1 MTSWIA
7 LVLVAAAGGFLLWAL
22 AQRRS
27 RQAGKPLPGGDNRI
41 EPGPPPV
48 IPESDAESFDV
59 WGFCDTHFRVD
70 PGGNVEIS
78 GSRYELSG
86 KKLPSL
92 FRWFQGVIG
101 VALDPTDTR
110 PTEYGERIAPS
121 RAPQALR
128 DALAECLAADQ
139 ITDDDHQRLRHGHGH
154 TQEEVYAIKFG
165 TIARIPDLVVWPV
178 DEDQVVSLMRIAERL
193 EACLI
198 PFGGGTNVTD
208 ALRCPVGEERPIISV
223 DMRRMNR
230 VLWIDPQNRMACI
243 QAGAVGRHV
252 IEQLAEH
259 GFTMGHEPD
268 SVEFSTLGG
277 WISTHA
283 SGMKKNRYGNIED
296 IVLDFNLV
304 TPKGKLERSS
314 VAPRESVGVDARR
327 FILGSEG
334 SFGIITQAV
343 VRLFPLPEIQDY
355 GSVLFPTFEQGVGFM
370 YDLAATADIP
380 ASVRLVDNLQFQFG
394 AALKP
399 ASSGL
404 GKLVSKAQKFWVL
417 KVLGFDVDK
426 MVACTLVFEGDRDEV
441 RRQEATV
448 YRIAQQHGG
457 FKAGPENG
465 RRGYQLTFSIAYI
478 RDFVMNHWVL
488 AESFE
493 TSMPWDRV
501 LDLCERVKTRVNH
514 EHRTRNLPGKP
525 FISCRVTQI
534 YPTGVCVYFYMAFY
548 YKGVDD
554 PARIFCEME
563 KAARTEILDAGGSL
577 SHHHGIGKHREGFMA
592 DIMSPA
598 LIEWNRRAKH
608 AVDPGNLFAAA
619 NQGLGRQR
627 EKTVGSTDDAG
638 G

>member
-1 MTSWIA
+1 MAGWIG
-7 LVLVAAAGGFLLWAL
+7 LVLAVAVGGFLLWVA
-22 AQRRS
+22 AQHRS
-27 RQAGKPLPGGDNRI
+27 RRARGNLPQGSTRV
-41 EPGPPPV
+41 EPGAPPV
-48 IPESDAESFDV
+48 DGASDAESFDV
-59 WGFCDTHFRVD
+59 WGFNDTRFQVD
-70 PGGNVEIS
+70 STGTVEIS

-92 FRWFQGVIG
+92 FSWFQGVID
-101 VALDPTDTR
+101 VPLDPADKRTTN
-110 PTEYGERIAPS
+110 YGESISPS

-128 DALAECLAADQ
+128 EALAECFAADQ
-139 ITDDDHQRLRHGHGH
+139 ISDDDDQRLRHGHGH
-154 TQEEVYAIKFG
+154 TQEEMYAIKYG
-165 TIARIPDLVVWPV
+165 AIARIPDLVVWPG
-178 DEDQVVSLMRIAERL
+178 DEDQVVSLMQIAEKL
-193 EACLI
+193 DACLI

-230 VLWIDPQNRMACI
+230 VLWIDAQNRMACV

-252 IEQLAEH
+252 MEQLAEH

-296 IVLDFNLV
+296 IVLDYNLV
-304 TPKGKLERSS
+304 TPGGKIARSS

-343 VRLFPLPEIQDY
+343 VRLFPMPEVQEY
-355 GSVLFPTFEQGVGFM
+355 GSVLFPSFEQGVGFM
-370 YDLAATADIP
+370 YDLAMTSDVP

-399 ASSGL
+399 KPGGV
-404 GKLVSKAQKFWVL
+404 GKLLSKLQKLWVL
-417 KVLGFDVDK
+417 RVLGFKVDE
-426 MVACTLVFEGDRDEV
+426 MVVCTLVFEGDREEV

-448 YRIAQQHGG
+448 YRIAKQHGG

-501 LDLCERVKTRVNH
+501 LDLCKRVKARVND
-514 EHRTRNLPGKP
+514 EHRKRDLPGRP

-534 YPTGVCVYFYMAFY
+534 YPTGVCVYFYMAYY
-548 YKGVDD
+548 YKGVEN
-554 PARIFCEME
+554 PSHVFSEME
-563 KAARTEILDAGGSL
+563 KAARAEILAAGGSL
-577 SHHHGIGKHREGFMA
+577 SHHHGIGKHREGFLPE
-592 DIMSPA
+592 IMSPA
-598 LIEWNRRAKH
+598 LLEWNRRAKH

-619 NQGLGRQR
+619 NQGLGRKR
-627 EKTVGSTDDAG
+627 EQAVQDLDDAG

>member
-1 MTSWIA
+1 MTGWIA
-7 LVLVAAAGGFLLWAL
+7 LVLAIGAGCFLLWVA
-22 AQRRS
+22 AQHRS
-27 RQAGKPLPGGDNRI
+27 RRAGRAPAGGNTRI
-41 EPGPPPV
+41 DPGPPPT
-48 IPESDAESFDV
+48 IPASDTESFDV
-59 WGFCDTHFRVD
+59 WGFNDTRFTVN
-70 PGGNVEIS
+70 PSGEVEIS

-86 KKLPSL
+86 KTLPSL
-92 FRWFQGVIG
+92 FRWFQSVIN
-101 VALDPTDTR
+101 VRLDPTDTR
-110 PTEYGERIAPS
+110 PTKYGEGIPAS

-128 DALAECLAADQ
+128 DALADVLGPDQ
-139 ITDDDHQRLRHGHGH
+139 ISDDGEQRLRHGHGH
-154 TQEEVYAIKFG
+154 TQEEVYAIKFDS
-165 TIARIPDLVVWPV
+165 IERIPDLIVWPT
-178 DEDQVVSLMRIAERL
+178 DEEQVVALMEIATRL

-208 ALRCPVGEERPIISV
+208 ALRCPPDEQRPILSV

-230 VLWIDPQNRMACI
+230 VLWIDTQNRMACI

-252 IEQLAEH
+252 VEQLAEH

-304 TPKGKLERSS
+304 TPGGKLARSG

-334 SFGIITQAV
+334 NFGIITQAV
-343 VRLFPLPEIQDY
+343 VRLFPLPAVQEH
-355 GSVLFPTFEQGVGFM
+355 GSALFPSFEQGVGFM
-370 YDLAATADIP
+370 YDLAATADVP

-399 ASSGL
+399 APSRLGKVL
-404 GKLVSKAQKFWVL
+404 GKLQKLWVL
-417 KVLGFDVDK
+417 RVLGFDVNK
-426 MVACTLVFEGDRDEV
+426 MVVCTLVFEGDREEV

-501 LDLCERVKTRVNH
+501 LDLCERVKARVH
-514 EHRTRNLPGKP
+514 EEHRKRDLPGKP

-534 YPTGVCVYFYMAFY
+534 YSTGVCVYFYMAFY
-548 YKGVDD
+548 YKGIDH
-554 PARIFCEME
+554 PAQVFSEME
-563 KAARTEILDAGGSL
+563 KAARAEILAAGGSL
-577 SHHHGIGKHREGFMA
+577 SHHHGIGKHREDFLPE
-592 DIMSPA
+592 IMSPA
-598 LIEWNRRAKH
+598 LLEWNRRAKD

-619 NQGLGRQR
+619 NQGLGRR
-627 EKTVGSTDDAG
+627 RAEAVKGGDDAG

>member
-1 MTSWIA
+1 MMGWIV
-7 LVLVAAAGGFLLWAL
+7 LVLAVGAGCFLLWATAQHRNRL
-22 AQRRS
+22 AGRPRRN
-27 RQAGKPLPGGDNRI
+27 GNKRI

-48 IPESDAESFDV
+48 VPETDAESFDV
-59 WGFCDTHFRVD
+59 WGFNDTRFQVD
-70 PGGNVEIS
+70 AAGNVEIS

-92 FRWFQGVIG
+92 FRWFQTVINVG
-101 VALDPTDTR
+101 LDPTDTR
-110 PTEYGERIAPS
+110 PTEYGARIPAS
-121 RAPQALR
+121 RAPQVLR
-128 DALAECLAADQ
+128 DALAECLAPDQ
-139 ITDDDHQRLRHGHGH
+139 ISDDDQQRLRHGHGH
-154 TQEEVYAIKFG
+154 TQEEMYAIKFDA
-165 TIARIPDLVVWPV
+165 IARIPDLVVWPT
-178 DEDQVVSLMRIAERL
+178 DEEQVVSLMRIAERL
-193 EACLI
+193 GACLI

-208 ALRCPVGEERPIISV
+208 ALRCPVDEERPIISI

-243 QAGAVGRHV
+243 QAGAVGRH
-252 IEQLAEH
+252 IIDQLAEH

-304 TPKGKLERSS
+304 TPGGELARSS

-343 VRLFPLPEIQDY
+343 VRLFPLPEVQEY

-370 YDLAATADIP
+370 YDLAATADVP

-399 ASSGL
+399 EPSPLGKIL
-404 GKLVSKAQKFWVL
+404 GKLQKIWVL
-417 KVLGFDVDK
+417 RVLGFEVDK
-426 MVACTLVFEGDRDEV
+426 MVACTLVFEGGRDEV

-448 YRIAQQHGG
+448 YRIARAHGG
-457 FKAGPENG
+457 FRAGPENG

-501 LDLCERVKTRVNH
+501 LDLCERVKTRVHH
-514 EHRTRNLPGKP
+514 EHRERDLPGEP

-554 PARIFCEME
+554 PARVFSEIE
-563 KAARTEILDAGGSL
+563 KAARAEILAAGGSL
-577 SHHHGIGKHREGFMA
+577 SHHHGIGKHREGFLPE
-592 DIMSPA
+592 IMSPE
-598 LIEWNRRAKH
+598 LLEWNRRAKR

-627 EKTVGSTDDAG
+627 EQALKGPDDA
-638 G
+638 

>member
-1 MTSWIA
+1 MAAWIA
-7 LVLVAAAGGFLLWAL
+7 GFFVLGLVGFLAWMSQ
-22 AQRRS
+22 QRRS
-27 RQAGKPLPGGDNRI
+27 RRAGGPRVTENSRI
-41 EPGPPPV
+41 DPGPPPAT
-48 IPESDAESFDV
+48 PDGDAESFDV
-59 WGFCDTHFRVD
+59 WGFRDTAFTVN
-70 PGGNVEIS
+70 GSGEVEIS

-86 KKLPSL
+86 TPLPRL
-92 FRWFQGVIG
+92 FPWFRKVID
-101 VALDPTDTR
+101 VAFDPADTR
-110 PTEYGERIAPS
+110 PSQYGENIPAS
-121 RAPQALR
+121 RAPQELR
-128 DALAECLAADQ
+128 DALAAFLDADQ
-139 ITDDDHQRLRHGHGH
+139 ISDDDEERLRRGHGH
-154 TQEEVYAIKFG
+154 TQEEVYAVKFG
-165 TIARIPDLVVWPV
+165 GFARVPDLVVWPR
-178 DEDQVVSLMRIAERL
+178 DEEEVVKLVELAEQRG
-193 EACLI
+193 ACLI

-208 ALRCPVGEERPIISV
+208 ALRCPPDESRPILSV

-230 VLWIDPQNRMACI
+230 VVWIDPANRMACI

-252 IEQLAEH
+252 MEQLAEH

-296 IVLDFNLV
+296 IVLDFSLV
-304 TPKGKLERSS
+304 TADGTIQRNN

-343 VRLFPLPEIQDY
+343 VRLFPLPEVEDY

-370 YDLAATADIP
+370 YDLAATSDVP

-394 AALKP
+394 ASLKP

-404 GKLVSKAQKFWVL
+404 GKIASRFQKFWVT

-426 MVACTLVFEGDRDEV
+426 MVVCTLVFEGRRDEV
-441 RRQEATV
+441 RRQEDTV
-448 YRIAQQHGG
+448 YRIARQHGG

-493 TSMPWDRV
+493 TSMSWDRI
-501 LDLCERVKTRVNH
+501 LPLCEAVKRRVREDH
-514 EHRTRNLPGKP
+514 AARGLPGKP
-525 FISCRVTQI
+525 FISCRVTQV

-548 YKGVDD
+548 YKGVDN
-554 PARIFCEME
+554 PAHVFSEME
-563 KAARTEILDAGGSL
+563 KAARTEILAQGGSL
-577 SHHHGIGKHREGFMA
+577 SHHHGIGKHREDFLPE
-592 DIMSPA
+592 IMSPA
-598 LIEWNRRAKH
+598 MLEWNRKAKRS
-608 AVDPGNLFAAA
+608 VDPDNLFAGG
-619 NQGLGRQR
+619 NQGLS
-627 EKTVGSTDDAG
+627 KDA
-638 G
+638 